1 MKVLYEYELVHQVI
15 HTGLFTIMIYRCI
28 LYISVYR
35 IVHNVMLCIDWV
47 YSWWIQTSLIMM
59 FCYLYTQDWSWRDPC
74 IRTGLF
80 TMLSPSISSSQAS
93 PIPSKSTSSCPLF
106 GTSRQLS
113 YNRLQQL
120 LYIVWKTCMTLRN
133 IFSFLVTY
141 RSLLV
146 TLLYHLLTLLHRN
159 SLQRSSMLGTP
170 SKSLSLAQYL
180 PLPAYPI
187 LHCIFH
193 KKLLTRNTS

>member
-1 MKVLYEYELVHQVI
+1 MMYTDKSYHDVL
-15 HTGLFTIMIYRCI
+15 LFIYTRLIMTR
-28 LYISVYR
+28 SVYTYR
-35 IVHNVMLCIDWV
+35 VVHDAVAV
-47 YSWWIQTSLIMM
+47 
-59 FCYLYTQDWSWRDPC
+59 
-74 IRTGLF
+74 
-80 TMLSPSISSSQAS
+80 
-93 PIPSKSTSSCPLF
+93 
-106 GTSRQLS
+106 
-113 YNRLQQL
+113 
-120 LYIVWKTCMTLRN
+120 N
-133 IFSFLVTY
+133 ILVTSVADSVQVHVFLSAIRNLSAVILKPFTTTTLY
-141 RSLLV
+141 SLKNMHDSKEHLSSLLV

>member
-1 MKVLYEYELVHQVI
+1 MYTYKSYHDVHKTEHDEI
-15 HTGLFTIMIYRCI
+15 
-28 LYISVYR
+28 
-35 IVHNVMLCIDWV
+35 
-47 YSWWIQTSLIMM
+47 
-59 FCYLYTQDWSWRDPC
+59 PC
-74 IRTGLF
+74 IHTGLF

-113 YNRLQQL
+113 YSHLQQQQQ
-120 LYIVWKTCMTLRN
+120 LYFVRQKCLTISN
-133 IFSFLVTY
+133 ILV
-141 RSLLV
+141 LFLV
-146 TLLYHLLTLLHRN
+146 TLLCYLLTLLHRN

-170 SKSLSLAQYL
+170 SKSLSLAQYF

-193 KKLLTRNTS
+193 KENTSP